1 MFYADDFGSKDNEH
15 RIYKTY
21 LETIYNEPNLLTSRD
36 SESRRKSAEKALKN
50 FKVRIFYLNH
60 GECV

>member
-1 MFYADDFGSKDNEH
+1 MFYANDFGNKDSEH

-21 LETIYNEPNLLTSRD
+21 LESK
-36 SESRRKSAEKALKN
+36 SQRKSAEEALKF
-50 FKVRIFYLNH
+50 FKVRIFYFNH

>member
-1 MFYADDFGSKDNEH
+1 MFYTNDFGNKDSEH

-21 LETIYNEPNLLTSRD
+21 LEMIHNDPNLLTSRD
-36 SESRRKSAEKALKN
+36 SESQRKSAEEALKN
-50 FKVRIFYLNH
+50 FKVRIFYFNH